1 MSTPFRKKI
10 DAAKQAYESLSYP
23 GDLAAEMLTSAPLAR
38 SRWIIAA
45 LATAAVAAMVTVL
58 ILVHPGDGKSP
69 NTAPNPI
76 AQVTEPAPPAVAESA
91 ELPPITLA
99 DLPGVE
105 LPQPDEQ
112 MDMAPQ
118 APVLGF
124 GAAPDFSFSAPSF
137 SLIPSDNESQQEQST
152 PTGAVYAPTDHT

>member
-10 DAAKQAYESLSYP
+10 DAAKQAYDTLSYP
-23 GDLAAEMLTSAPLAR
+23 GDLAAEMLTTSPVTR

-58 ILVHPGDGKSP
+58 ILIYPGDGKSP
-69 NTAPNPI
+69 SPAQNSI
-76 AQVTEPAPPAVAESA
+76 ALGTEPAPPAVAEPA

-105 LPQPDEQ
+105 LPQPDAQ

-137 SLIPSDNESQQEQST
+137 SLIRSDNESPQENST
-152 PTGAVYAPTDHT
+152 PTGAVYGPTDHT